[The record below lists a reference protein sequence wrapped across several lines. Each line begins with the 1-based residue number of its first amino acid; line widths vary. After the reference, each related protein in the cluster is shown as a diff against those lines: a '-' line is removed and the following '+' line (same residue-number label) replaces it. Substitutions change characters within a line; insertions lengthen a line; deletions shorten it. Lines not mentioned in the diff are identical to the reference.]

1 MREIGKLMKE
11 NEDRVIVMCEIF
23 DETNRKIE
31 I

>member
-1 MREIGKLMKE
+1 MRETGKVMEE